1 MGIYD
6 SSAHCKAIHAMDQP
20 QILIRE
26 WADGLNTFEDISDD
40 SLF

>member
-1 MGIYD
+1 MYD
-6 SSAHCKAIHAMDQP
+6 SSDLCKVIDAMDQP

-26 WADGLNTFEDISDD
+26 WADVHNTFKEISED